1 MRTSRLMAAIA
12 AALLIPTLASCSS
25 DSTSTTTS
33 PAASEAP
40 VAGNGTAPLPTG
52 GAELANTKW
61 KLSGAAYDTAVTDAS
76 GITLD
81 FADADASGNAG
92 VNSYNASYTSA
103 ADGSLTFGPIAS
115 TKMAGEQSAMDA
127 EAKYLEALQS
137 VTAYS
142 VNAEGLLDLFAG
154 PDQVLTFVTGG

>member
-115 TKMAGEQSAMDA
+115 TKMAGEQAAMDA

>member
-1 MRTSRLMAAIA
+1 MKTSRLMAAIA
-12 AALLIPTLASCSS
+12 AALLIPTLAACSS

-52 GAELANTKW
+52 GAELANTRW
-61 KLSGAAYDTAVTDAS
+61 KLSGAAYDTAVTEAS

-81 FADADASGNAG
+81 FAEADASGNAG
-92 VNSYNASYTSA
+92 VNTYNASYTSA

-115 TKMAGEQSAMDA
+115 TKMAGEQAAMDA

>member
-1 MRTSRLMAAIA
+1 MKTSRLMAAIA
-12 AALLIPTLASCSS
+12 VALLIPTLASCSS

-81 FADADASGNAG
+81 FAEADASGNAG

-115 TKMAGEQSAMDA
+115 TKMAGEQAAMDA
-127 EAKYLEALQS
+127 EAKYLAALQS

-154 PDQVLTFVTGG
+154 PDQVLTFVAGG